1 MSEKTIGGEGE
12 RILKERG
19 RGGLEWYVLRS
30 ASRRGYMAVTPEIVA
45 NRGVSMMVFS
55 RVLFRVLF
63 CMAGCLIGI
72 G

>member
-1 MSEKTIGGEGE
+1 
-12 RILKERG
+12 
-19 RGGLEWYVLRS
+19 
-30 ASRRGYMAVTPEIVA
+30 MAVTPEIVA